1 MHITASEPIGN
12 VAVYGI
18 DGTQLAALAAPLD
31 AEQMSFPVNVSG
43 SVVIVSVTLRS
54 GTKAVRKVLLC

>member
-1 MHITASEPIGN
+1 M
-12 VAVYGI
+12 YGI
-18 DGTQLAALAAPLD
+18 DGTQLAALTAPAD